1 MGPAGFVAVLCGWI
15 TTEVGRQP
23 WTVYGHLTTA
33 DSASP
38 IGLGAVSSSLVAFIL
53 VYFTVFGAGTIYIL
67 RLMNRPPTDRPRI
80 EEIGPT
86 RTAGSAGAPAA
97 DPDLTPTN

>member
-38 IGLGAVSSSLVAFIL
+38 IGLNAVSSSLVAFIL
-53 VYFTVFGAGTIYIL
+53 VYFAVFGAGTFYLL
-67 RLMNRPPTDRPRI
+67 RLMNRPPSDRPDI
-80 EEIGPT
+80 EAIGPT
-86 RTAGSAGAPAA
+86 RTAGITPAPAV
-97 DPDLTPTN
+97 DPDFIPSN